1 MHNEHHAPL
10 THFEKEVIMRLSE
23 LLSINVSIAG
33 QLSKIETE
41 ILAAADRLRAQ
52 VADLTAQLA
61 DAPLSEAQTNSV
73 NDVVA
78 AVERLD
84 AIVPDP
90 VVDPIDPPVEV

>member
-1 MHNEHHAPL
+1 MSFFHP
-10 THFEKEVIMRLSE
+10 TRFEREISMKLSE
-23 LLSINVSIAG
+23 LLTINQSIAG